1 MPFVSIDVW
10 TIIMQWGNLLILM
23 WLFKKFLFKP
33 VMAILDARND
43 EIKNIYDEAEAVKK
57 DAEELKNE
65 YDSKLNGARDEAEE
79 IVKFAVKNAKIS
91 SDEIISDAQ
100 SRAASIVERA
110 NEKILIERKKAVNEA
125 KNELSDMALTIAG
138 KVIERQINSDDDKRM
153 IEKFIEELGDVS

>member
-100 SRAASIVERA
+100 SKAASIVERA